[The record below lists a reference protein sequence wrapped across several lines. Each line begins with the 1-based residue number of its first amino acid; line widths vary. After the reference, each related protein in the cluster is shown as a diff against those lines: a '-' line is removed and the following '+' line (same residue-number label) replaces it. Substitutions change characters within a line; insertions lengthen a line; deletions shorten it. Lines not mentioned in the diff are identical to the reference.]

1 MKQTRENGKI
11 TKQISTGQIKKEGPG
26 EASVKRN
33 YKFPLLLMNSSTF
46 TNISPR

>member
-1 MKQTRENGKI
+1 MKQTRKNGKI

-33 YKFPLLLMNSSTF
+33 YKCFSGTEKDC
-46 TNISPR
+46 